1 MKIIQVCQ
9 RFYYGG
15 GQERHVLNIS
25 REFVKH
31 GHEVTI
37 VTSEIGISQ
46 EFKKNLKLEGVK
58 VKKLPAYALDEPAN
72 QVVFPGLLS
81 YLIKRDFDVIHAHGA
96 LCQSAQVSTVAG
108 KYKNKPVVFTP
119 HYHPWNVFDNPKTK
133 KIRKYFERMITVPVI
148 VNSSATISVSDYE
161 KKLLPEKYQE
171 IKSDKLRVIPN
182 GVDIEFIKNTSSRQD
197 VRKKYKIAENQK
209 YVLFFGSTTD
219 LRKGID
225 RAINSF
231 AIVAK
236 KIPDS
241 HLIILGA
248 NTDKSVAI
256 KNLIKRLGLVGRVTA
271 CGYVP
276 DREKV
281 AFLRMAHVLISPTI
295 YEAFGIVLAEAMYSQ
310 VPVVSTKCGGVPYVL
325 QHGVHGYLVG
335 SFKSTYAFAKYT
347 IRLLNDEKLRQKMGA
362 EGRKRVIKEFQW
374 PDIANKI
381 LKLYKSL
388 GQ

>member
-25 REFVKH
+25 KEFVKH

-37 VTSEIGISQ
+37 VTSEIGISE
-46 EFKKNLKLEGVK
+46 EFKKSLKLYGVK
-58 VKKLPAYALDEPAN
+58 VKKLEAYALDEPAN
-72 QVVFPGLLS
+72 QVIFPGLLS
-81 YLIKRDFDVIHAHGA
+81 YLMKKDFDVIHAHGA
-96 LCQSAQVSTVAG
+96 LCQSSQLALVAA
-108 KYKNKPVVFTP
+108 KYKEKPFVFTP
-119 HYHPWNVFDNPKTK
+119 HYHPWNVFDNIKTK
-133 KIRKYFERMITVPVI
+133 RVRKYFERMITVPVI

-161 KKLLPEKYQE
+161 KKLLPEKYPE
-171 IKSDKLRVIPN
+171 IRPDKLKIIPN

-197 VRKKYKIAENQK
+197 VRKKYKIPENQR

-236 KIPDS
+236 KVPQA

-256 KNLIKRLGLVGRVTA
+256 KNMIESLGLSGRVTP

-281 AFLRMAHVLISPTI
+281 AFLRMAHVLVSPTI
-295 YEAFGIVLAEAMYSQ
+295 YEAFGIVLAEAMYSK
-310 VPVVSTKCGGVPYVL
+310 VPVVSTNCGGVPYVL
-325 QHGVHGYLVG
+325 QHGIHGYLVG
-335 SFKSTYAFAKYT
+335 SYESTNAFAKYT
-347 IRLLNDEKLRQKMGA
+347 IRLLNDEKLRMKMGE
-362 EGRKRVIKEFQW
+362 EGHKRVMKEFQW
-374 PDIANKI
+374 PDIARNI